1 MATIE
6 PFSFYGYTPWQMNFL
21 YTISPG
27 NTVEFI
33 VQVPEPNVTDQAAE
47 EALLSF
53 IAAVDA
59 SDDWEFTSG
68 SIAKSGGQA
77 ITP

>member
-6 PFSFYGYTPWQMNFL
+6 PFNFYGYTPWQMNFT

-27 NTVEFI
+27 NTVDFS
-33 VQVPEPNVTDQAAE
+33 VQIPEPASPDTS
-47 EALLSF
+47 ALLSF

-59 SDDWEFTSG
+59 DPDWEFAGG
-68 SIAKSGGQA
+68 SVAKSGGSL